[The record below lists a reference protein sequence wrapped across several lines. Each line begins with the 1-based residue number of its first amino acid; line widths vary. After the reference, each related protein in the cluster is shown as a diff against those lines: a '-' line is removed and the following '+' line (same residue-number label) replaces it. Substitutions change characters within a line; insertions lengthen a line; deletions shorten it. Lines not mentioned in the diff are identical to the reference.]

1 MRFTTFIILF
11 AAPAVVLSVPTA
23 ELSPSLATVSA
34 EVLDQDDGFYFAS
47 YKETSVVD
55 VEFTPIAEIIETEL
69 DTRGASE
76 QLSAHGL
83 TKRDDIIKCPGRK
96 SNAKG
101 ILHEANRQLA
111 SNAAAKGHYGKN
123 AWDWVPLFQIPT
135 NPHNLPPLT

>member
-76 QLSAHGL
+76 QLTA
-83 TKRDDIIKCPGRK
+83 
-96 SNAKG
+96 
-101 ILHEANRQLA
+101 
-111 SNAAAKGHYGKN
+111 
-123 AWDWVPLFQIPT
+123 
-135 NPHNLPPLT
+135 